1 MMNSTEGRTHGKD
14 VLDYGGCLSKG
25 HRIQDG
31 EDYTKGNIEKNSPCV
46 LTNCSRTA
54 VITERVHRD
63 SEIMHVTMMMQSN
76 VADRYMFLEA
86 EREIQ
91 SSDHFHRLQARLPA
105 LWPLSCEDS
114 LAPVTFQS
122 LHSLTSMS
130 SSRSIFILPLWA
142 LLLKEIFEPDKVRR
156 EEVWVSAGRIFTRQ
170 SMQVTSYYVK
180 FSASI
185 LYITEWGSTI
195 LDEWLFNRNLADELP
210 RTIIV
215 KS

>member
-1 MMNSTEGRTHGKD
+1 MFDYSGRLSKRHRVQDGKVKITGKATLKTVHGK
-14 VLDYGGCLSKG
+14 LGL
-25 HRIQDG
+25 
-31 EDYTKGNIEKNSPCV
+31 
-46 LTNCSRTA
+46 LTNCSRTP
-54 VITERVHRD
+54 VITERVQRD
-63 SEIMHVTMMMQSN
+63 SEMMHVAMMMQSN
-76 VADRYMFLEA
+76 DTDRYMFLEA

-91 SSDHFHRLQARLPA
+91 SWDHFLRLQTRHPA
-105 LWPLSCEDS
+105 FWPFSCEDS

-156 EEVWVSAGRIFTRQ
+156 EKGLGLSGRIFTRQ

-185 LYITEWGSTI
+185 FYIAKWGSTI
-195 LDEWLFNRNLADELP
+195 LDEGLFNRNLADELP